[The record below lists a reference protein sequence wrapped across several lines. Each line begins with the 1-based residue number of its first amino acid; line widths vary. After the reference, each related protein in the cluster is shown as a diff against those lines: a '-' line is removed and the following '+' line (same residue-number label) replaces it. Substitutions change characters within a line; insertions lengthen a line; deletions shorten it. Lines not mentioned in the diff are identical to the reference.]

1 MKRYSISKT
10 LIIVESPAKCGKIE
24 NILGSGYKCLASFGH
39 LRTLSS
45 LKSIDIVNNFQPTY
59 TNIDDD
65 YKRRQIGV
73 ISREIARVDDVI
85 LATDDDREGEAI
97 AWHLCMIFNLPLTT
111 KRIVFHEITENAII
125 NAVQHPRQINMN
137 LVNSQ
142 QARQILDLL
151 VGYNISPVLWK
162 HISNSKLSA
171 GRCQTPA
178 LRLVY
183 DNHVDIFNSAS
194 QKVYKTTGLFT
205 SLMVTFELNKQFDC
219 ETIEMRDFLEN
230 SKRFEHVYSCS
241 SPKLCYKKSPDPFS
255 TSTLQQAASNELLLS
270 PKDTMKHA
278 QQLYEHGYITYM
290 RTDSHK
296 YSCEFIDKTK
306 SYILKTYNS
315 SKYINEEIDTLL
327 HTNLGAHEAIR
338 PTSIFVS
345 LNQIKDEINGKKEIH
360 VKALKLYELIWKNA
374 LKSCMSKTVYHSIV
388 AEITA
393 YDNNLFRFQSE
404 HIIFDGWQIMD
415 KLKEAREY
423 NFLLQ
428 LKAGPILYT
437 KILATVLLKNIKSH
451 YSEAVLVQLLE
462 KKGIGRP
469 STFSSLIDKIQERGY
484 VTKENI
490 SGKKIECIDYELGSD
505 IVEINTSREFGNEKN
520 KLVIQPLGIR
530 VIEFLIKRYTLFEYE
545 YTQQMEDEL
554 DIIASTGKSWNSLC
568 ETCYKNL
575 NIEVKDDMSEMI
587 DDKNSF
593 LIGRYGPV
601 IKCVEDDKT
610 TFKAIKKDVDITK
623 LNEYTLEELVDTDVK
638 KMSIILGKYKGED
651 LIIKRGK
658 FGLYLVWGI
667 NKKSLTCF
675 GNRPIENITYM
686 EVLKLLDAEEPTQ
699 KYVREI
705 NASMS
710 IRKGKFGDYI
720 YYKTS
725 KMKTP
730 KFFKLDGFENYKTCE
745 LSALKLWITEKYL

>member
-24 NILGSGYKCLASFGH
+24 SFLGSGYKCLASFGH

-45 LKSIDIVNNFQPTY
+45 LKSIDIANNFQPTY
-59 TNIDDD
+59 TNIED
-65 YKRRQIGV
+65 KTRQIGV
-73 ISREIARVDDVI
+73 ISKEISRVDEVI

-111 KRIVFHEITENAII
+111 KRIVFHEMTENAII
-125 NAVQHPRQINMN
+125 NAVNNPREINMN
-137 LVNSQ
+137 LVHSQ

-151 VGYNISPVLWK
+151 VGYTISPALWA

-178 LRLVY
+178 LRLIY
-183 DNHVDIFNSAS
+183 DNHIDIFNSAS
-194 QKVYKTTGLFT
+194 QKVYKTIGLFT
-205 SLMVTFELNKQFDC
+205 ALMVPFELNYQIDGNGV
-219 ETIEMRDFLEN
+219 EILDFLKN
-230 SKRFEHVYSCS
+230 SVKFDHIYSCS
-241 SPKLCYKKSPDPFS
+241 SPKLCYKLPPAPFS

-278 QQLYEHGYITYM
+278 QQLYENGYITYM

-296 YSCEFIDKTK
+296 YSCEFIDQTK

-315 SKYINEEIDTLL
+315 PKYINDNIDTLM
-327 HTNLGAHEAIR
+327 HTNTGAHEAIR

-345 LNQIKDEINGKKEIH
+345 LGQIKGENGGIH
-360 VKALKLYELIWKNA
+360 AKALKLYELIWKNA
-374 LKSCMSKTVYHSIV
+374 LKSCMAQTTYHSIV
-388 AEITA
+388 AEISA
-393 YDNNLFRFQSE
+393 YNGHVFKFQSE
-404 HIIFDGWQIMD
+404 YIIFDGWQTMD
-415 KLKEAREY
+415 KLKESREY
-423 NFLLQ
+423 NYLLQ
-428 LKAGPILYT
+428 LKPGPISYT
-437 KILATVLLKNIKSH
+437 KILSTASFKNIKLH
-451 YSEAVLVQLLE
+451 FSEAGLVQLLE

-484 VTKENI
+484 VKKENVV
-490 SGKKIECIDYELGSD
+490 GKKVECIDYVLD
-505 IVEINTSREFGNEKN
+505 TEISEIKTSREFGNEKN
-520 KLVIQPLGIR
+520 KLIIQPIGIR
-530 VIEFLIKRYTLFEYE
+530 VIEFLIKKYTLFEYE

-554 DIIASTGKSWNSLC
+554 DLIATTGKSWNVLC
-568 ETCYKNL
+568 ETCYRNL
-575 NIEVKDDMSEMI
+575 NVELKEDMSEII
-587 DDKNSF
+587 DENNSF
-593 LIGRYGPV
+593 IIGKYGPV

-610 TFKAIKKDVDITK
+610 TFKSIKKDVDITK
-623 LNEYTLEELVDTDVK
+623 LNEYTLEELVDTNVK
-638 KMSIILGKYKGED
+638 KNAIILGKYKGED
-651 LIIKRGK
+651 LVVKRGK

-686 EVLKLLDAEEPTQ
+686 EVLVLLGDDEPTQ
-699 KYVREI
+699 KYVRDI
-705 NASMS
+705 NSCMS
-710 IRKGKFGDYI
+710 VRKGKFGDYI

-745 LSALKLWITEKYL
+745 LSVLKSWITEKYL

>member
-24 NILGSGYKCLASFGH
+24 RILGSGYKCLASFGH
-39 LRTLSS
+39 LRTLTS
-45 LKSIDIVNNFQPTY
+45 LKSIDIANNFQPTY

-65 YKRRQIGV
+65 YKTRQIGV
-73 ISREIARVDDVI
+73 ISKEIGRVDDVI

-111 KRIVFHEITENAII
+111 KRIVFHEITENAIL
-125 NAVQHPRQINMN
+125 NAVNNPREINMN
-137 LVNSQ
+137 LVHSQ

-151 VGYNISPVLWK
+151 VGYTISPVLWNN
-162 HISNSKLSA
+162 ISNSKLSA

-183 DNHVDIFNSAS
+183 DNHLDIFNSAS
-194 QKVYKTTGLFT
+194 QKVYKTIGLFT
-205 SLMVTFELNKQFDC
+205 TLMVPFELDAQFDGG
-219 ETIEMRDFLEN
+219 TDEMRDFLEN
-230 SKRFEHVYSCS
+230 SKKFEHVYSCS
-241 SPKLCYKKSPDPFS
+241 SPKLCYKSQPVPFS

-270 PKDTMKHA
+270 PKDTMKYA
-278 QQLYEHGYITYM
+278 QQLYENGYITYM
-290 RTDSHK
+290 RTDSHR
-296 YSCEFIDKTK
+296 YSSEFIEQTK
-306 SYILKTYNS
+306 SYILRTYNS
-315 SKYINEEIDTLL
+315 ANYINGEIGALL

-345 LNQIKDEINGKKEIH
+345 LNQIKDDINGKKEIH
-360 VKALKLYELIWKNA
+360 VKALKLYELIWKNS
-374 LKSCMSKTVYHSIV
+374 LKSCMSKTSYNSIV
-388 AEITA
+388 AEISA
-393 YDNNLFRFQSE
+393 YGNNVFKFQSE
-404 HIIFDGWQIMD
+404 YIIFDGWQTMD
-415 KLKEAREY
+415 KLKESREY

-428 LKAGPILYT
+428 LKPGPITYT
-437 KILATVLLKNIKSH
+437 KILSSTLLKNIKSH
-451 YSEAVLVQLLE
+451 YSEAFLVQLLE

-484 VTKENI
+484 VKKENI
-490 SGKKIECIDYELGSD
+490 VGKKIECIDYELD
-505 IVEINTSREFGNEKN
+505 IEITEVKTSREFGNEKN
-520 KLVIQPLGIR
+520 KLVIQPLGIK

-554 DIIASTGKSWNSLC
+554 DLIASTGKSWNSLC
-568 ETCYKNL
+568 ENCYANL
-575 NIEVKDDMSEMI
+575 NIEVKDDMSEAI
-587 DDKNSF
+587 DVANSF
-593 LIGRYGPV
+593 IVGKYGPV

-610 TFKAIKKDVDITK
+610 IFKAIKKDVDITK
-623 LNEYTLEELVDTDVK
+623 LNEYTLEELVDTNAK
-638 KMSIILGKYKGED
+638 KTAITLGKYKGED
-651 LIIKRGK
+651 LVIKRGK

-686 EVLKLLDAEEPTQ
+686 EVLVLLDSDEPTQ
-699 KYVREI
+699 KYVRDI
-705 NASMS
+705 SASMS

-720 YYKTS
+720 YYKTN

-730 KFFKLDGFENYKTCE
+730 KFFKLDGFENYKTCD
-745 LSALKLWITEKYL
+745 LGVLKSWITEKYL